1 MRRFTLIA
9 TAIAALTVTMHA
21 QDYYTGMLRLSLD
34 DCLRVALNDNPTVK
48 VDSMEI
54 ERVNYAL
61 KEVKG
66 QLLPEVT
73 ASGQYTRNLAL
84 QTMYMDTGDGN
95 SVGIKMG
102 RDNTYTAGFSATL
115 PLVVPQ
121 LWRTIKLNENQ
132 ILQNIEAARANKI
145 SLVNQVKNTYYAMLL
160 AADSRRVIEQNHATA
175 LEHAAIYKKQHEL
188 GTASE
193 YDVLRANV
201 AVTNLEPSI
210 LEAENTE
217 RLLELQLK
225 VLMGMDSRID
235 IEPTQTLDDF
245 KASMYDRTLSTDT
258 SLVNNTTLKTLD
270 LQTDYL
276 NKAVAVQKAAWL
288 PTVSANGNLMWHSM
302 GNGNPLD
309 NFMWNRSSSIGLT
322 IAWPVFQGFRRNN
335 RIKQAEIQA
344 REMTWQRENAERSLH
359 MQVQS
364 QVDNIHK
371 SIKQVE
377 SNAGGV
383 AQAQKASDIMQ
394 QSFKVG
400 AASFIQLR
408 DTDDALMNARLSYY
422 QAIYNYLV
430 AESDLEKVLG
440 NSPYAN

>member
-1 MRRFTLIA
+1 MSVEERGKIA
-9 TAIAALTVTMHA
+9 VTMLT
-21 QDYYTGMLRLSLD
+21 TGM
-34 DCLRVALNDNPTVK
+34 
-48 VDSMEI
+48 
-54 ERVNYAL
+54 Y
-61 KEVKG
+61 
-66 QLLPEVT
+66 
-73 ASGQYTRNLAL
+73 LA
-84 QTMYMDTGDGN
+84 DGN
-95 SVGIKMG
+95 TS
-102 RDNTYTAGFSATL
+102 GFSMNSAL
-115 PLVVPQ
+115 SSFLQ
-121 LWRTIKLNENQ
+121 NEINQ
-132 ILQNIEAARANKI
+132 IAGSA
-145 SLVNQVKNTYYAMLL
+145 
-160 AADSRRVIEQNHATA
+160 
-175 LEHAAIYKKQHEL
+175 
-188 GTASE
+188 
-193 YDVLRANV
+193 
-201 AVTNLEPSI
+201 
-210 LEAENTE
+210 
-217 RLLELQLK
+217 
-225 VLMGMDSRID
+225 
-235 IEPTQTLDDF
+235 
-245 KASMYDRTLSTDT
+245 
-258 SLVNNTTLKTLD
+258 LKTLD

-422 QAIYNYLV
+422 QAIYNNLV